1 MTTIFAV
8 EKISECIDD
17 MRYLWSMHWG
27 EIALDKE
34 KIKLNPDIDTFQL
47 LEDCDHLHIITLRD
61 DGKLVG
67 YHASIVRAHLHY
79 KDSLTAYVDMYFIHP
94 DYRKGR
100 VGIDLF
106 KYAEKSLS
114 ERGCERIYTGTKLH
128 KDMGVLL
135 SRLGHKETERLYVK
149 YIGG

>member
-8 EKISECIDD
+8 EKIFECIDD
-17 MRYLWSMHWG
+17 MRYLWSMHWD

-34 KIKLNPDIDTFQL
+34 KIKLNPDIETFQL
-47 LEDCDHLHIITLRD
+47 LEDAGGLHIVTLRD
-61 DGKLVG
+61 DGKLIG
-67 YHASIVRAHLHY
+67 YHASIVRPHLHY

-94 DYRKGR
+94 DDRKGR

-114 ERGCERIYTGTKLH
+114 ARGCERVYTGTKLH

-135 SRLGHKETERLYVK
+135 SRLGHKETERLFVK

>member
-1 MTTIFAV
+1 
-8 EKISECIDD
+8 
-17 MRYLWSMHWG
+17 MHWD

-34 KIKLNPDIDTFQL
+34 KIKLNPDIDTFQF

-67 YHASIVRAHLHY
+67 YHASIVRSHLHY
-79 KDSLTAYVDMYFIHP
+79 KDSLTAYVDMYFVHP

-114 ERGCERIYTGTKLH
+114 ARGCERVYTGTKLH

>member
-1 MTTIFAV
+1 
-8 EKISECIDD
+8 
-17 MRYLWSMHWG
+17 MHWG